1 MQSQPHMMIVLMAE
15 DDADDRLM
23 VEEAW
28 HEVQSPHG
36 LRFVENGEELLDYLY
51 HRGAYV
57 DSQNSP
63 RPSLIL
69 IDLNMPKVN
78 GWQALKFIKTDPE
91 LKQIPVVVV
100 STSGEYDDVVQAYD
114 LGVNGYITKS
124 LTFDGVVQTMKA
136 LNDYWLSITTLPSQN
151 QR

>member
-1 MQSQPHMMIVLMAE
+1 MKLQPQMMIVLMAE

-28 HEVQSPHG
+28 NEVQSPHD
-36 LRFVENGEELLDYLY
+36 LRFVEDGEELLDYLH
-51 HRGAYV
+51 HRGSYH
-57 DSQNSP
+57 DSKKSP

-69 IDLNMPKVN
+69 LDLNMPKVD
-78 GWQALKFIKTDPE
+78 GWQAVKFIKTDPE
-91 LKQIPVVVV
+91 LKRIPVVIV

-124 LTFDGVVQTMKA
+124 LTFDGVVETIKA
-136 LNDYWLSITTLPSQN
+136 LNDYWLSITTLPPQS
-151 QR
+151 